1 MIDLYA
7 ANTMNN
13 RKIAVM
19 LEEAALDYAIHR
31 VDIGK
36 GEQFAPAFL
45 AISPNNKTPAIV
57 DRDAEGGPLAVFES
71 GAILIYLAEKTG
83 RFLPA
88 TPRERTEVIQWLM
101 WQMAG
106 FGPMLGQFEHF
117 LEYAKTPNPGALDR
131 YRTEALRLFGV
142 LDRRLQ
148 ASPFAG
154 GASYSIAD
162 MAIYPWSVLVRPKLG
177 EGAGDAFAAVAAW
190 EAKLALRPAL
200 GRGMSALSRPGS

>member
-13 RKIAVM
+13 RKITVM
-19 LEEAALDYAIHR
+19 LEEAALDYAIHP
-31 VDIGK
+31 VDIRK
-36 GEQFAPAFL
+36 DEQFAPAFL

-57 DRDAEGGPLAVFES
+57 DRAAEGGPLSVFES

-83 RFLPA
+83 QFLPA
-88 TPRERTEVIQWLM
+88 APRERTEVIQWLM
-101 WQMAG
+101 WQMGG
-106 FGPMLGQFEHF
+106 FGPMLGQYEYFDH
-117 LEYAKTPNPGALDR
+117 YAKTPNPGALER
-131 YRTEALRLFGV
+131 YRNEAQRLFGV
-142 LDRRLQ
+142 LDRRLG

-162 MAIYPWSVLVRPKLG
+162 MAIYPWSVLVRPTL
-177 EGAGDAFAAVAAW
+177 EEQTGARFANVAAW

-200 GRGMSALSRPGS
+200 GRGMAALSRPKA

>member
-19 LEEAALDYAIHR
+19 LEEAALDYRVRR
-31 VDIGK
+31 VDLGK
-36 GEQFAPAFL
+36 GEQFAPDFL
-45 AISPNNKTPAIV
+45 ALSPSNKTPAIV
-57 DRDAEGGPLAVFES
+57 DHDAPGGPLSVFES

-88 TPRERTEVIQWLM
+88 DIRGRTGVIQWLM

-106 FGPMLGQFEHF
+106 FGPMLGQFNHF
-117 LEYAKTPNPGALDR
+117 LTYAKTPNPGALER
-131 YRTEALRLFGV
+131 YEAESLRLFGV
-142 LDRRLQ
+142 LDRQL
-148 ASPFAG
+148 AAAPYAAG
-154 GASYSIAD
+154 SAYSIAD
-162 MAIYPWSVLVRPKLG
+162 MAIYPWSVLIRPLLEPRTG
-177 EGAGDAFAAVAAW
+177 QAFPAVAAW

-200 GRGMSALSRPGS
+200 GRGMSALSVPKP